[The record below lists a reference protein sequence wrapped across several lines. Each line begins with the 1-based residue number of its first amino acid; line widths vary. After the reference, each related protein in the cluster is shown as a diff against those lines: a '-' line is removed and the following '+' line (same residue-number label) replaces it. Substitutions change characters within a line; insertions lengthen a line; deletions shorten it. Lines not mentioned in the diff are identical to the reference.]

1 MSADLPAAVLDRV
14 DESRRAFLSKML
26 AATPFT
32 VPTIASFT
40 IASLTA
46 EAVAAQT
53 VVTSTIGRPN
63 PVPATSSV
71 SLVAA
76 AAGLLLS
83 GLAVL
88 QSHSRQQADDDKAE

>member
-14 DESRRAFLSKML
+14 DETRRAFLNRML
-26 AATPFT
+26 AATPFM
-32 VPTIASFT
+32 VPAVASFT

-46 EAVAAQT
+46 NEAVAQT
-53 VVTSTIGRPN
+53 VVSTKTGAPN
-63 PVPATSSV
+63 AVPATSSV
-71 SLVAA
+71 GLVAA

-88 QSHSRQQADDDKAE
+88 QHHRGQQADDDKAE